1 MYKVGLGEA
10 MPYTI
15 RLCKDRL
22 KNRYDWGIVCTVVL
36 MDSAAETGG
45 LILFTSA
52 FDSGW
57 WVKPKAHRI
66 RHTVALYVAR
76 KRISYASTLF

>member
-1 MYKVGLGEA
+1 M
-10 MPYTI
+10 
-15 RLCKDRL
+15 
-22 KNRYDWGIVCTVVL
+22 CTVVL

-76 KRISYASTLF
+76 KRISYASILFQCSAGIDSNFCVIQAALVEVHVEDVSA